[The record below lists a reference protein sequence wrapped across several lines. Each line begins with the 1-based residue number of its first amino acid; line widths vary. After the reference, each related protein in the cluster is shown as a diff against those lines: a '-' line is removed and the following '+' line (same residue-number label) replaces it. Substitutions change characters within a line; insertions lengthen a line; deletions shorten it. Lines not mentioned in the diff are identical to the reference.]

1 MEESVLT
8 INNQGVQILLNRM
21 QSNPEEFLRG
31 ATLSPARW
39 DWLLEQ
45 VVHRVEH
52 CHKSDDNYRVQL
64 PFLTNEEVD
73 ALYDKW
79 MSIQGDAFTHRI
91 MRELLEDESE
101 AIAREYDHITD
112 ALKYGMGVSKVAVPL
127 AVLEIA
133 ERLRGRTR

>member
-1 MEESVLT
+1 MEESILT

-31 ATLSPARW
+31 ATLTGRW

-52 CHKSDDNYRVQL
+52 RHKSDDNYRVQL

-91 MRELLEDESE
+91 MRELLEDEADSGMPNNV
-101 AIAREYDHITD
+101 RYSTQDGLKPQHI
-112 ALKYGMGVSKVAVPL
+112 
-127 AVLEIA
+127 LEIA
-133 ERLRGRTR
+133 KKWAR

>member
-52 CHKSDDNYRVQL
+52 HHKSDDNYRVKL

-91 MRELLEDESE
+91 MRELLEDEADSGMPN
-101 AIAREYDHITD
+101 IVRYSTQDGLKPQHI
-112 ALKYGMGVSKVAVPL
+112 
-127 AVLEIA
+127 LEIA
-133 ERLRGRTR
+133 KKWAR

>member
-1 MEESVLT
+1 MEESILT

-31 ATLSPARW
+31 ATLTGRW

-52 CHKSDDNYRVQL
+52 RHKSDDNYRVQL

-79 MSIQGDAFTHRI
+79 MSMQGDAFTHRI
-91 MRELLEDESE
+91 MRELLEDEADSGMPN
-101 AIAREYDHITD
+101 IVRYSTQDGFKPQHI
-112 ALKYGMGVSKVAVPL
+112 
-127 AVLEIA
+127 LEIA
-133 ERLRGRTR
+133 KKWAR

>member
-1 MEESVLT
+1 MEESILT

-31 ATLSPARW
+31 ATLRPARW

-52 CHKSDDNYRVQL
+52 RHKSDDNYRIQL

-91 MRELLEDESE
+91 MRELLEDEADSGMPNNV
-101 AIAREYDHITD
+101 RYSTQDGLKPQHI
-112 ALKYGMGVSKVAVPL
+112 
-127 AVLEIA
+127 LEIA
-133 ERLRGRTR
+133 KKLAR